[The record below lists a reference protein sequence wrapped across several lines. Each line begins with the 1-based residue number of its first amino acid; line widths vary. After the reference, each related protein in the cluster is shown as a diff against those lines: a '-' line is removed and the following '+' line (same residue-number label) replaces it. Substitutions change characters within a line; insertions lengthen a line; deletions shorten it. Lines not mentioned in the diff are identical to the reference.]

1 MGLFLDDYL
10 SNTSC
15 FAEGNLLYI
24 IYPFMPF
31 GFYSMHCIIVRKK
44 KKGKMKIN
52 HQTKMP
58 ECFSRSLLNSTDN

>member
-44 KKGKMKIN
+44 KKRENENKPSNQNARMLFQELIK
-52 HQTKMP
+52 
-58 ECFSRSLLNSTDN
+58 

>member
-44 KKGKMKIN
+44 KKKRENENKPSNQNARMLFQELIK
-52 HQTKMP
+52 
-58 ECFSRSLLNSTDN
+58 